1 VVKEELAADM
11 EAVAAEAAA
20 VVEHQVPQELQD
32 LQEEEVSEDKEVVA
46 DTVEAPDVVVLQEPP
61 VSK

>member
-20 VVEHQVPQELQD
+20 EVEHQVPQELQD

-46 DTVEAPDVVVLQEPP
+46 DTVEALDVVVLQELP

>member
-1 VVKEELAADM
+1 VVKEELEVDM

-20 VVEHQVPQELQD
+20 VEEHQVPQELLD
-32 LQEEEVSEDKEVVA
+32 LQAEVVSEDKEVVA